1 MGAHGNGQGVLRV
14 PLRYTLNILTGDGG
28 FPLSDSPD

>member
-14 PLRYTLNILTGDGG
+14 PLRYTLNILTGGG
-28 FPLSDSPD
+28 GATYSKSPD